1 MDLGLKGKVAIV
13 TGGSEGIG
21 KAAAQSMAAEGARV
35 AICASALD
43 LQPAPRKRGAGGV
56 RHPWRKRKGRPYA
69 DNIAVFARTK
79 KEAIEVRDTL
89 IRALSRGPA
98 GNLRFGKKEVV
109 KATEGFEFLGYELRV
124 VRGNAVAKPTDDNQ
138 QSVLDKFI
146 GHMTRRRYD
155 KARRCVTRWAPQFNL
170 WPAID
175 EWLDWMLSEV
185 EFAASQSGSDDS
197 SEASVARAV
206 TPNRTPPPRIRR
218 RPIVNADIPAVR
230 VRRRAG
236 GGGMTHE
243 TGGN

>member
-1 MDLGLKGKVAIV
+1 MSGVLTAVPKGTRLV
-13 TGGSEGIG
+13 
-21 KAAAQSMAAEGARV
+21 
-35 AICASALD
+35 C
-43 LQPAPRKRGAGGV
+43 
-56 RHPWRKRKGRPYA
+56 YA